1 MSAYNYSF
9 NSSDKEFINQLDQTN
24 EQEYDTEYTNPVYN
38 EQKENVKMYNRKK
51 IYEKPWMFYVDK
63 YSLLSNQQK
72 EALNMYFLSNQIKLS
87 RKNLRH
93 ISKELKISYKKII
106 NYVYERD
113 YGHLILKE
121 DENDYNIA
129 ELNMIRKELN
139 HTWDMYL
146 ESSDYFIRCIKRYEE

>member
-1 MSAYNYSF
+1 MKAYNYSL
-9 NSSDKEFINQLDQTN
+9 NSSDIEFMNELDQIN
-24 EQEYDTEYTNPVYN
+24 EQSYDNACNNASFNN
-38 EQKENVKMYNRKK
+38 EQKENMKVYNRKK
-51 IYEKPWMFYVDK
+51 LYEKPWMSYVDK
-63 YSLLSNQQK
+63 YSLLSNAQK
-72 EALNMYFLSNQIKLS
+72 EALDMYFLSNQIKLS

-129 ELNMIRKELN
+129 ELNTIRKEIN
-139 HTWDMYL
+139 YIWQNYL
-146 ESSDYFIRCIKRYEE
+146 ESAEFFAKNIKRFD